1 MDRGRAE
8 EQILCLRTP
17 PGRLIFFKMRL
28 CRMNAGSGQMV
39 NVYFQSPCW
48 MSLANS
54 VLQLLI
60 IVLFELIWQYGFNHC
75 LTYLKIN
82 NISIQDKNTPTK
94 FPVNE
99 IEQWQPTPHQLPIFV
114 KSGNIWPFSE
124 IKKKNINLP
133 IQSMYTPAKFH
144 VHHTKTKEVLSIIQN
159 SRNRSLGSLQ
169 DR

>member
-1 MDRGRAE
+1 MGRWGGV
-8 EQILCLRTP
+8 
-17 PGRLIFFKMRL
+17 PGWFENFKKRLYRVE
-28 CRMNAGSGQMV
+28 AGSGQMV
-39 NVYFQSPCW
+39 YVYFQSPCW

-124 IKKKNINLP
+124 KKNINLP

-144 VHHTKTKEVLSIIQN
+144 VHQTKTKEVLAIIKN
-159 SRNRSLGSLQ
+159 SRNRSQGSLQ
-169 DR
+169 DS